1 MKALFENPEAAKLD
15 EETVSNA
22 SPQMRMVCV
31 AEKTAE
37 KSTEAGQH
45 SGMSYNKLFSST
57 WYLGAFSPVR
67 GAMKEPVRAR
77 N

>member
-31 AEKTAE
+31 AEKAAE

-45 SGMSYNKLFSST
+45 SGMSYNKLFSK
-57 WYLGAFSPVR
+57 YLVSR
-67 GAMKEPVRAR
+67 GLQSC
-77 N
+77 